1 MKYSDFI
8 KGVAERT
15 TLSQAQVKKVVEES
29 TDTIMKTVADGGEV
43 SIPEFGKFKLK
54 VRAAHKG
61 VNPVTGEKMDVPARK
76 DVSFKLSSQ
85 VKKDLNA

>member
-43 SIPEFGKFKLK
+43 SIP
-54 VRAAHKG
+54 
-61 VNPVTGEKMDVPARK
+61 
-76 DVSFKLSSQ
+76 
-85 VKKDLNA
+85 